1 MSPYFVSRE
10 KTLSYEN
17 AGLVGF
23 AAEKRNFQVTCP
35 AGRAAVGHFLRPD
48 PEFEICHGSR
58 CLLE

>member
-17 AGLVGF
+17 AGQMD
-23 AAEKRNFQVTCP
+23 FQVTCP
-35 AGRAAVGHFLRPD
+35 AGRAAVGQFFRPD
-48 PEFEICHGSR
+48 PEFKICHGSR